1 MAPKSSGFGFC
12 SSAILPTFDF
22 IFNMNKVSKYRA
34 AGRALSAFVLM
45 ALPIISVTG
54 QIPRLPNSHPE
65 FQQIT
70 FSPQLTPVNFT
81 VTPQSTAIT
90 PLGAEVLLS
99 QRAGSGEDDGELDI
113 SGGDWVVG
121 YDLVQTP
128 GGPQWHLWLYGEVII
143 VEASDPVA
151 ASLAAAFMIQADN
164 RARALSDL
172 ESAGSNEKLAYA
184 GAGAGALGLVGGG
197 AVAVIGCAGVPLTFW
212 AAGGTGWVCA
222 GGIVAAVGGAGA
234 LISSVFSIFQS
245 GSDKDDAQAS
255 YDTANRVAGELFTT
269 IKQVSNSP

>member
-1 MAPKSSGFGFC
+1 MSRNRDGLAGPRNKSRLFMKSKGNKTRAFRSTGRLL
-12 SSAILPTFDF
+12 SAI
-22 IFNMNKVSKYRA
+22 
-34 AGRALSAFVLM
+34 VLV

-54 QIPRLPNSHPE
+54 QIPRLPNAHPE
-65 FQQIT
+65 LQQIT

-81 VTPQSTAIT
+81 VTPQPTLIGGLETRALV
-90 PLGAEVLLS
+90 PGAS
-99 QRAGSGEDDGELDI
+99 GAGEDDGELNI
-113 SGGDWVVG
+113 IGGDWYVG

-128 GGPQWHLWLYGEVII
+128 NGPQWHLWLNGEVII
-143 VEASDPVA
+143 VEPNDPAVT
-151 ASLAAAFMIQADN
+151 SLINAFMIQAAN

-172 ESAGSNEKLAYA
+172 GSAASNQNIAYA
-184 GAGAGALGLVGGG
+184 GAGAGALGLAGG
-197 AVAVIGCAGVPLTFW
+197 AVVAVVGCAGVPLTFW

-255 YDTANRVAGELFTT
+255 YDTANRAAGEIFMA
-269 IKQVSNSP
+269 IKQVSISP

>member
-1 MAPKSSGFGFC
+1 MVVWLRSF
-12 SSAILPTFDF
+12 SSARLCKIDI
-22 IFNMNKVSKYRA
+22 IFNMNNVSKYKTA
-34 AGRALSAFVLM
+34 SRALSAFVLL
-45 ALPIISVTG
+45 ALPIITVTG
-54 QIPRLPNSHPE
+54 QVPRLPNSHPE
-65 FQQIT
+65 LQQIT

-81 VTPQSTAIT
+81 VTPQSTAIA
-90 PLGAEVLLS
+90 PLGVGAEDLLP
-99 QRAGSGEDDGELDI
+99 QGAGSGEDDGELDI

-128 GGPQWHLWLYGEVII
+128 GGPQWHLWLYGKVII

-172 ESAGSNEKLAYA
+172 ESAGSNQKLAYA

-245 GSDKDDAQAS
+245 RSDKDDAQAS
-255 YDTANRVAGELFTT
+255 YDTANQVAGELFTT